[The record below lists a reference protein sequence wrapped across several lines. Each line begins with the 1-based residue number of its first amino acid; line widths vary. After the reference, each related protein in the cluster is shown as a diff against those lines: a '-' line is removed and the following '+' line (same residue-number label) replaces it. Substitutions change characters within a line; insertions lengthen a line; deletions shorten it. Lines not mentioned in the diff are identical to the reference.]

1 MKDFSMTK
9 EALLVQRKEAE
20 LREAKRRE
28 SHSRR
33 MFETRMKCI
42 IGGTFHS
49 YFPQAYLFDQDDW
62 CRIIKKVV
70 DSEVFKAEVNV
81 ILKENRD
88 LWDSIRAQ
96 ENERLK
102 KEKTKEKKA
111 QVKNENPKQFHTR
124 SKEDD
129 NDKSDDDESEH
140 EDENGEESTE
150 GYTPY

>member
-28 SHSRR
+28 NHSRR

-81 ILKENRD
+81 ILKENRN
-88 LWDSIRAQ
+88 LWDSIRTQ

-102 KEKTKEKKA
+102 KEKAKEKKA
-111 QVKNENPKQFHTR
+111 QTKNEKPKSSHTG
-124 SKEDD
+124 SEDED
-129 NDKSDDDESEH
+129 NEKSDDDEPEA
-140 EDENGEESTE
+140 EDENAEEAAE
-150 GYTPY
+150 RYIPY

>member
-1 MKDFSMTK
+1 MKDFSTTK

-102 KEKTKEKKA
+102 KEKAKDKKA
-111 QVKNENPKQFHTR
+111 QVKNEKLKQSHTG
-124 SKEDD
+124 SEDED
-129 NDKSDDDESEH
+129 NEKTDDDEPEA
-140 EDENGEESTE
+140 EDENTEEATE
-150 GYTPY
+150 SYIPY

>member
-111 QVKNENPKQFHTR
+111 QTKNEKPKSSHTG
-124 SKEDD
+124 SEDED
-129 NDKSDDDESEH
+129 NKKSDDDEPEA
-140 EDENGEESTE
+140 EDENAEEAAE
-150 GYTPY
+150 RYIPY

>member
-70 DSEVFKAEVNV
+70 NSDVFKSEING
-81 ILKENRD
+81 ILKENPE
-88 LWDSIRAQ
+88 LWESIKAQ
-96 ENERLK
+96 EDERLK
-102 KEKTKEKKA
+102 KEKAKKKKTHSTNEKQKISTA
-111 QVKNENPKQFHTR
+111 ESEDEDNE
-124 SKEDD
+124 
-129 NDKSDDDESEH
+129 KSDDDEPES
-140 EDENGEESTE
+140 EDENAEEASE
-150 GYTPY
+150 RYIPY

>member
-9 EALLVQRKEAE
+9 EALMVQRKEAE

-28 SHSRR
+28 NYSRR

-62 CRIIKKVV
+62 CRIVKSVV
-70 DSEVFKAEVNV
+70 NSDVFKAEINR
-81 ILKENRD
+81 ILKENPE
-88 LWDSIRAQ
+88 LWNNIKAQ
-96 ENERLK
+96 EEERLK
-102 KEKTKEKKA
+102 KEKAKKKKTRATCEKPAITSSKSEDEG
-111 QVKNENPKQFHTR
+111 NE
-124 SKEDD
+124 
-129 NDKSDDDESEH
+129 KSDDYEPEA

>member
-1 MKDFSMTK
+1 MKDFSTTK

-33 MFETRMKCI
+33 MFETRMKCV

-102 KEKTKEKKA
+102 KEKAKEKKA
-111 QVKNENPKQFHTR
+111 QTKNEKPKSSHTG
-124 SKEDD
+124 SEDED
-129 NDKSDDDESEH
+129 NEKSDDDEPES
-140 EDENGEESTE
+140 EDENAEEASE
-150 GYTPY
+150 RYIPY

>member
-49 YFPQAYLFDQDDW
+49 YVPQAYLFDQDDW

-81 ILKENRD
+81 ILKENRN
-88 LWDSIRAQ
+88 LWDSIRTQ

-102 KEKTKEKKA
+102 KEKAKEKKA
-111 QVKNENPKQFHTR
+111 QTKNEKPKSSHTG
-124 SKEDD
+124 SEDED
-129 NDKSDDDESEH
+129 NEKSDDDEPEA
-140 EDENGEESTE
+140 EDENAEEAAE
-150 GYTPY
+150 RYIPY